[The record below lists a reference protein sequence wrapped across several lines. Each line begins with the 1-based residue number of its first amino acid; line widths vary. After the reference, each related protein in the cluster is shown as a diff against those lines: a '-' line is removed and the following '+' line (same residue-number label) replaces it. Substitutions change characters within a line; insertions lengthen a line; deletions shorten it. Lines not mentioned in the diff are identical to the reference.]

1 MATPARRLEFWDL
14 RVSISPK
21 KKNKTNKTNDEDED
35 EDEKISSNE
44 NDMKKKKKKKNG
56 RKIILDNLSGS
67 IKPGRFLCVLGPSGS
82 GKTTFLNALAGRL
95 CEREICEVRFFL
107 CLCVLF

>member
-35 EDEKISSNE
+35 EDEDEKKSSNE
-44 NDMKKKKKKKNG
+44 NDMKKKKKKKKNG

-107 CLCVLF
+107 

>member
-21 KKNKTNKTNDEDED
+21 KNKTNDEDED
-35 EDEKISSNE
+35 EDEDEKKSSNE
-44 NDMKKKKKKKNG
+44 NDMKKKKKKKKNG

>member
-21 KKNKTNKTNDEDED
+21 KKNKTNK
-35 EDEKISSNE
+35 SSNE

>member
-14 RVSISPK
+14 RVSISP

-44 NDMKKKKKKKNG
+44 NDMKKKKKKNG